1 MDNYL
6 IVLTDRLNYWGRL
19 SGYQVSA
26 KTIVSSDCQAIVVL
40 EKGIANLNLLDLRFS
55 ALIESQTEFDSIV
68 DRTLLLIGEEKFFL
82 NKKDLKVFDGVNL
95 YIYKQ
100 NQDWNEQIAIDD
112 FNEIASALLCQSVN

>member
-6 IVLTDRLNYWGRL
+6 VVLTDRLNYWGRR
-19 SGYQVSA
+19 SGYRVSA

-40 EKGIANLNLLDLRFS
+40 EKGIANLNLLDLRFP

-68 DRTLLLIGEEKFFL
+68 DRILLLIGEEKFFL

-100 NQDWNEQIAIDD
+100 NQDWDEQTAIDD

>member
-6 IVLTDRLNYWGRL
+6 MVLTDRLNYWGMR

-40 EKGIANLNLLDLRFS
+40 EKGIANLTLLDLS
-55 ALIESQTEFDSIV
+55 LSSLIESQTEFDSIV

-100 NQDWNEQIAIDD
+100 NQDWDEQTAIDD